1 MNQRVHFLSYLSGLI
16 LACWPL
22 ALLAQEPAA
31 SDQGVVLQFPNN
43 PVSDVIEVYE
53 KLTGRSVI
61 KRSEI
66 FGGNTI
72 SLVTPKPVPREEAI
86 RLIESA
92 LQLNDF
98 VVSRDMSTDTI
109 RIMPEDTSQANINV
123 GLEVHERPEDLPENN
138 IVIEYFMRLK
148 HLDPVEAG
156 SLFSNHIGLNPYGRI
171 TPVISPAG
179 LLITENS
186 AIVRQLIQVQRVMDK
201 PHARAERVTEF
212 IDVEFAEASVIAQ
225 IIQATLTSRPD
236 PPAAGDD
243 TFSTGGRRNRTRS
256 DDPPEPQV
264 VADDRLNRIMIVADQ
279 KDYIYILSL
288 IKEWDQPIEDANQLE
303 RPLKYLYVDEALPVL
318 VDVLQDTGLGTT
330 RLPGG
335 GSIATREAPQA
346 SSAASTLTGRIR
358 SGVQVRDT
366 AAGSVSGEQDMLINP
381 LDNTAPISVS
391 VGKTRIIAD
400 LQANSIIVMGP
411 KVSLQKI
418 SKLLDKLDRKPPQVY
433 LATVIGQLTL
443 GDEVN
448 LGVEYL
454 QRFKSLD
461 SNPITQGGTASF
473 LSRTSLRDAIGDVWT
488 NLLTRGVE
496 AVAPGLNV
504 YGQVGESLDV
514 FINALES
521 TSQFKVLSRP
531 SIYAAN
537 NKKAVITSGQR
548 IPVPTSSLTDVED
561 DSTNV
566 RTNIE
571 FQDVVLKLEVVPLI
585 NSDKEVTLTMAQVN
599 DTVVGEQ
606 RVADNTVPIIGTEKL
621 TTTVTIPNQATVV
634 LGGLITESE
643 DKTDEG
649 IPVLSRIPVIGQ
661 AFKNS
666 KSTKSRKEL
675 LVFIQPTVVTDNR
688 ELGLASHS
696 EDLRTSVGEE
706 AAEAFPQGEWIGEAS
721 SAGPVEE
728 NLPAQSRAP
737 DRVEVEREH
746 GEEEKLERWTWRRLF
761 RGRSGAGR

>member
-1 MNQRVHFLSYLSGLI
+1 MNLHPIALGFT
-16 LACWPL
+16 AL
-22 ALLAQEPAA
+22 ALAGLSPNLNAQENDPG
-31 SDQGVVLQFPNN
+31 DQGIVLQFPNN
-43 PVSDVIEVYE
+43 PVSDIIEVYE

-66 FGGNTI
+66 FDGNTI
-72 SLVTPKPVPREEAI
+72 SLVTPEPVPREEAI
-86 RLIESA
+86 RLIESS

-98 VVSRDMSTDTI
+98 VVSKDSSTNTV

-123 GLEVHERPEDLPENN
+123 GLEVYERPEDLPDNN
-138 IVIEYFMRLK
+138 VVIEYFLRLA
-148 HLDPVEAG
+148 HLDPVEAA
-156 SLFSNHIGLNPYGRI
+156 SLYSNHIGLNPYGRI
-171 TPVISPAG
+171 TPVNSPAG

-186 AIVRQLIQVQRVMDK
+186 AIVRQLIQVNRVMDK
-201 PHARAERVTEF
+201 PHERAQRVTEF
-212 IDVEFAEASVIAQ
+212 VDVEYAEASVLAQ
-225 IIQATLTSRPD
+225 IIQATLASRPD
-236 PPAAGDD
+236 PPRAGDD
-243 TFSTGGRRNRTRS
+243 TFSTGGRRNSR
-256 DDPPEPQV
+256 DPVEPPEPQV
-264 VADDRLNRIMIVADQ
+264 VADDRLNRIMIVADR
-279 KDYIYILSL
+279 KDYTYIVGL
-288 IKEWDQPIEDANQLE
+288 IEEWDRPIDTANQIE

-318 VDVLQDTGLGTT
+318 VDVLQDTGLGTS

-335 GSIATREAPQA
+335 GSITTREAPQA

-358 SGVQVRDT
+358 QGVQVRDT
-366 AAGSVSGEQDMLINP
+366 TTGNVTGEQDMLINP

-391 VGKTRIIAD
+391 VGKTRLIAD
-400 LQANSIIVMGP
+400 LQANSIIAMGP
-411 KVSLQKI
+411 RESLRKI
-418 SKLLDKLDRKPPQVY
+418 TDLLDKLDRKPPQVY

-443 GDEVN
+443 GDDLN

-461 SNPITQGGTASF
+461 SNPVTQGGTASF
-473 LSRTSLRDAIGDVWT
+473 LSRTSLRDAIGDVRT
-488 NLLTRGVE
+488 NLLTQGVE
-496 AVAPGLNV
+496 AVAPGLNI

-521 TSQFKVLSRP
+521 TSKFKVLSRP

-548 IPVPTSSLTDVED
+548 IPVPTSSVTDLED
-561 DSTNV
+561 SSTNV

-649 IPVLSRIPVIGQ
+649 IPVVSRIPVIGN
-661 AFKNS
+661 AFKNAKSS
-666 KSTKSRKEL
+666 KTRKEL
-675 LVFIQPTVVTDNR
+675 LVFIQPTVVTDNE
-688 ELGLASHS
+688 ELGVASFN
-696 EDLRTSVGEE
+696 EDVRTSVGEE
-706 AAEAFPQGEWIGEAS
+706 VAGVFPQAELEK
-721 SAGPVEE
+721 P
-728 NLPAQSRAP
+728 LPEGYARGTRAEGQKIKP
-737 DRVEVEREH
+737 
-746 GEEEKLERWTWRRLF
+746 GSEEKPLKRWRWRNLLPGKR
-761 RGRSGAGR
+761 R